1 MLHVIKPLTILKP
14 TVLLTQKGLSKARRD
29 FLLPNVNFF
38 TFFTQILRYLEKKL
52 ETTLEKDLLWKGQ
65 AIMPNKLFNV
75 TPKIKRLDKANTHAP
90 NSCYPFAEKLKKK
103 NTHRE
108 YALELEW

>member
-1 MLHVIKPLTILKP
+1 
-14 TVLLTQKGLSKARRD
+14 
-29 FLLPNVNFF
+29 
-38 TFFTQILRYLEKKL
+38 
-52 ETTLEKDLLWKGQ
+52 
-65 AIMPNKLFNV
+65 MPNKLFNV

-108 YALELEW
+108 YALELE